1 MGKFVKKPVIIEAY
15 QTEKEMNIETLEGT
29 MKASAGDWIIKGVHG
44 ELYPCK
50 PDIFEKTYTPIED
63 NPTNKL
69 QKAKEQIEEILKNND
84 LRLIS
89 EDEYCGVVLFDNKT
103 GEFEDMEYHPLS

>member
-1 MGKFVKKPVIIEAY
+1 M
-15 QTEKEMNIETLEGT
+15 
-29 MKASAGDWIIKGVHG
+29 
-44 ELYPCK
+44 
-50 PDIFEKTYTPIED
+50 
-63 NPTNKL
+63 NKL
-69 QKAKEQIEEILKNND
+69 EKAKEQIEEILKNND